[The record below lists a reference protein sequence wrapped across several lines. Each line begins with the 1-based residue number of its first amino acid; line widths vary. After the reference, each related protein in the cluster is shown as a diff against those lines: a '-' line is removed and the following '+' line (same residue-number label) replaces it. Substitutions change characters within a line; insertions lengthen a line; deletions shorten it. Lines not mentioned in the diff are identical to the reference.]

1 MDAQE
6 ARKQI
11 LSETRKRDT
20 FEHNNV
26 ELQITEWSVEQWER
40 FQKIEA
46 WDMRPRIEL
55 AMECVTTPDGQEVFN
70 KKTDIDTLM
79 EGPARPDALGRKLN
93 LEMLKIN
100 GLIDDE
106 EPAEDLDRETL
117 KALAHESESPE
128 ELGEAIIELLGG
140 LSADE
145 EAGDEGN

>member
-1 MDAQE
+1 MDAEQ

-11 LSETRKRDT
+11 LSETRKRKT
-20 FEHNNV
+20 FEHKGV
-26 ELQITEWSVEQWER
+26 ELQITEWSVAQWER
-40 FQKIEA
+40 FQKIEPF
-46 WDMRPRIEL
+46 DMRPRIEL

-70 KKTDIDTLM
+70 AETDIDTLM
-79 EGPARPDALGRKLN
+79 EGPARADALGRKLN

-100 GLIDDE
+100 DIISDD
-106 EPAEDLDRETL
+106 PADDLDRETVT
-117 KALAHESESPE
+117 ALAQEAETPA